1 MWPQKQLLGTLC
13 SLLVEE
19 CLLLKTVESTHFKT
33 CQSVK
38 GATNRVCVFLEK
50 FIPDFQKS
58 KVLILFIVDLLDNLL
73 LGRDGVLTSV
83 VTPFHPY
90 VISKQME
97 QFVLQNF

>member
-58 KVLILFIVDLLDNLL
+58 KDLLDNLL